1 MEDKLVLKQGQKSSV
16 TFQLVPQEEGLYE
29 LSHISWIFFKMKS
42 IHRFKEPWEVKSTLK
57 SMYFKLNVLERCGQ
71 LNAAVKQSH
80 KFYEGQSDHLELI
93 LTNNGKQPI

>member
-1 MEDKLVLKQGQKSSV
+1 MEDKLILKQGQKSSV

-42 IHRFKEPWEVKSTLK
+42 IHRFKEPWEAKSTLK

-80 KFYEGQSDHLELI
+80 KFYEGQSDQLELI
-93 LTNNGKQPI
+93 FTNNGKQPI